1 MRLFREALG
10 DELRELRARKS
21 LSLRQASN
29 LAAISPAYLGE
40 IERGLKEIGSEK
52 LGDLAQAYGLTMGD
66 LIVRVG
72 LSLSLEAKSPDS
84 AEATSIFRQFS
95 ASLQAIGREDARTLL
110 AFAEFLA
117 DRGKSSSKPISS

>member
-1 MRLFREALG
+1 MRFFREALG
-10 DELRELRARKS
+10 DELRELRAKKA

-52 LGDLAQAYGLTMGD
+52 LGDLTQAYGLTMGD

-84 AEATSIFRQFS
+84 SEGSIFRQLS
-95 ASLQAIGREDARTLL
+95 ASLQAIGPEEARTLL
-110 AFAEFLA
+110 DFAEYLA
-117 DRGKSSSKPISS
+117 DRRKARGQSSEL